1 RPTFAQTAGA
11 NAPSEALAEI
21 VVTATKRNE
30 RLQDVPVSITAQTG
44 VELEHR
50 GATQLQDI
58 INSTPGLSNPG
69 SGGGNST
76 NLTIRGVTTGTDLGL
91 KQSTVA
97 LLYDYMSID

>member
-1 RPTFAQTAGA
+1 MKYLSASLLATACLWIQPSFAQSPGA
-11 NAPSEALAEI
+11 NASGEALAEI

-30 RLQDVPVSITAQTG
+30 RLQDVPVSIMAETG

-58 INSTPGLSNPG
+58 INNTPGLNNPG

-76 NLTIRGVTTGTDLGL
+76 NRHPVRPDSATCI
-91 KQSTVA
+91 
-97 LLYDYMSID
+97 